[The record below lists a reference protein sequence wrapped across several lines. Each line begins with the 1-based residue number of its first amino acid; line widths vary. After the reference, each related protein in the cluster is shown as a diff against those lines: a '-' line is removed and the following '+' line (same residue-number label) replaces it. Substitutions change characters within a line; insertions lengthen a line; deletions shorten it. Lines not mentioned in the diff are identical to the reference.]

1 MKKTYLFAAL
11 FLLAACSAPGPKVD
25 KKLEEIKSISEAVR
39 QQYAPDKR
47 SNIYEVNVKPDMTQA
62 GVYVLRGAISVTEAR
77 QDLLVRLQE
86 ENLNVLDSTTLL
98 PAADLGEKTYG
109 ITTQSVINFRTGPS
123 YASEAATQTMMG
135 MPLRILEK
143 RSGWTRAVTPEG
155 YIAWVSSGGIREMS
169 KAEYEAWTA
178 AEKLIITTHYTLFR
192 DQARANATVVSDGVW
207 GNIVRADGE
216 SGLYYRVILPTG
228 LNAFVLKKDAQK
240 LGAWLKQRNPS
251 PQNII
256 ATGKQFIGFP
266 YMWGGTSIKAM
277 DCSGFVKTCYY
288 LHGVIIP
295 RDASQQ
301 AYVGENVDIS
311 GGIDHL
317 QPGDLLFFGSK
328 ATAET
333 KERITHVGIYM
344 EEGEFIHSAGYVH
357 INSLK
362 PEAYN
367 YYSGSTRLVRVQ
379 RYTERI
385 GVDKALVRI
394 AEHPWYNQ

>member
-11 FLLAACSAPGPKVD
+11 FMLAACSAPEQKED
-25 KKLEEIKSISEAVR
+25 KKLQEIKTISEAVR

-47 SNIYEVNVKPDMTQA
+47 SNIYEVNIKLDAVQS
-62 GVYVLRGAISVTEAR
+62 GVYVLRGAISVAEAR
-77 QDLLVRLQE
+77 QDLLARLQNA
-86 ENLNVLDSTTLL
+86 NLNVLDSITLL
-98 PAADLGEKTYG
+98 PDAELGEKIYG
-109 ITTQSVINFRTGPS
+109 ITTQSVINFRTSPS
-123 YASEAATQTMMG
+123 YSSEAATQTIMG

-143 RSGWTRAVTPEG
+143 RNGWTRAITPEG
-155 YIAWVSSGGIREMS
+155 YIAWVSSGGVREMS
-169 KAEYEAWTA
+169 EAEYEVWTE

-192 DQARANATVVSDGVW
+192 DQAKPNATVVSDGVW

-216 SGLYYRVILPTG
+216 SGLYYRVIMPTG
-228 LNAFVLKKDAQK
+228 LNAFVLKKDVQK
-240 LGAWLKQRNPS
+240 LDTWLKQRNPS

-301 AYVGENVDIS
+301 AYVGENIDIS
-311 GGIDHL
+311 GGISHL

-328 ATAET
+328 ATAES

-367 YYSGSTRLVRVQ
+367 YYPSSPRLVRVQ
-379 RYTERI
+379 RYTGQI
-385 GVDKALVRI
+385 GVDPALVRT
-394 AEHPWYNQ
+394 AEHPWYN

>member
-1 MKKTYLFAAL
+1 MKTRYLFAAL
-11 FLLAACSAPGPKVD
+11 LLVAACSAPEQKED
-25 KKLEEIKSISEAVR
+25 KSLKEINAISNDVK
-39 QQYAPDKR
+39 QQHAPDKR
-47 SNIYEVNVKPDMTQA
+47 SRIYEIVANKDQQ
-62 GVYVLRGAISVTEAR
+62 GNYVLRGATNLPEAR
-77 QDLLVRLQE
+77 QALLAALQE
-86 ENLNVLDSTTLL
+86 KNIVALDSTRIL
-98 PAADLGEKTYG
+98 PDAALGEKTYG
-109 ITTQSVINFRTGPS
+109 VTTQSVINFRTGPS
-123 YASEAATQTMMG
+123 YASEAATQTLMG

-143 RSGWTRAVTPEG
+143 RNGWTRAITPEG

-169 KAEYEAWTA
+169 QAEYDAWTS
-178 AEKLIITTHYTLFR
+178 AEKIIITTHYALFR
-192 DQARANATVVSDGVW
+192 EQANANGAVVSDGVW

-216 SGLYYRVILPTG
+216 SGAYYRVILPTG
-228 LNAFVLKKDAQK
+228 LNAFVLKRDAQK
-240 LGAWLKQRNPS
+240 LGAWLKQRNPE
-251 PQNII
+251 PKNII

-328 ATAET
+328 ATADS

-344 EEGEFIHSAGYVH
+344 QEGEFIHSAGYVH

-367 YYSGSTRLVRVQ
+367 YYPSSTRLVRVQ
-379 RYTERI
+379 RYTNQI
-385 GVDKALVRI
+385 GVDPALVRT
-394 AEHPWYNQ
+394 AEHPWYN

>member
-1 MKKTYLFAAL
+1 MKTTYLFAAL
-11 FLLAACSAPGPKVD
+11 FLLAACSAPEPKED
-25 KKLEEIKSISEAVR
+25 KNLKEINAISSEVK
-39 QQYAPDKR
+39 QQHAPDRR
-47 SNIYEVNVKPDMTQA
+47 SRTYEIVADKDLQGN
-62 GVYVLRGAISVTEAR
+62 YVLRGVTNLPEAH
-77 QDLLVRLQE
+77 QALLTSLQAK
-86 ENLNVLDSTTLL
+86 NFAVLDSTRLL
-98 PAADLGEKTYG
+98 PDAALEGKIYG
-109 ITTQSVINFRTGPS
+109 ITTQSVINFRFAPS
-123 YASEAATQTMMG
+123 YSSESATQTIMG

-143 RSGWTRAVTPEG
+143 RGGWTRAITPEG
-155 YIAWVSSGGIREMS
+155 YIAWVSSGGVREMS
-169 KAEYEAWTA
+169 QAEYEVWTA

-192 DQARANATVVSDGVW
+192 EQASANATVVSDGVW

-240 LGAWLKQRNPS
+240 LGDWLKQRNPE
-251 PQNII
+251 PKNII

-288 LHGVIIP
+288 LHGVIVP

-301 AYVGENVDIS
+301 AYVGDNVDIS

-317 QPGDLLFFGSK
+317 QAGDLLFFGSK
-328 ATAET
+328 ATAES

-344 EEGEFIHSAGYVH
+344 EDGEFIHSAGYVH

-367 YYSGSTRLVRVQ
+367 YYPSSPRLVRVQ
-379 RYTERI
+379 RYTSKI
-385 GVDKALVRI
+385 GVDASLVRV
-394 AEHPWYNQ
+394 AEHPWYN